1 VSELG
6 AQRHL
11 ARERALELLYEATIK
26 ERPVA
31 TILEELPV
39 SPDAYAIA
47 LVNAATLRRERA
59 HQLISAYAIDWPLER
74 IALIDRLVMELA
86 VGELLMEDAPPRA
99 VVLDEAVEIAKTYS
113 GDNAPYFV
121 NGVLTAIADE
131 LGA

>member
-1 VSELG
+1 VSEFG

-11 ARERALELLYEATIK
+11 ARERALELLYEASIK
-26 ERPVA
+26 ERPV
-31 TILEELPV
+31 TMILVELPV
-39 SPDAYAIA
+39 APDAYAVA

-59 HQLISAYAIDWPLER
+59 HELISAHSIDWPLER

-86 VGELLMEDAPPRA
+86 VGELLMDDAPPRA

-121 NGVLTAIADE
+121 NGVLTAIADD
-131 LGA
+131 LGV